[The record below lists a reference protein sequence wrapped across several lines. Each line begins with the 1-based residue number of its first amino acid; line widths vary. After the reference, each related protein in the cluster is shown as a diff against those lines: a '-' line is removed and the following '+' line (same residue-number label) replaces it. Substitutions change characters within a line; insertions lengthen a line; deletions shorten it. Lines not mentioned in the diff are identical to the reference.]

1 MRAWVA
7 GWATWLDLPQERGS
21 FFRFH
26 VRMPAHLKTLESHAS
41 KALEP
46 AVKGQLS
53 PAERIAL
60 YKRFLKIEEHRI
72 FLRHRA
78 GAGGLEIS
86 RARAALIDTIVGS
99 IYEAAVNARG
109 GTDLPMA
116 LVATGGYGRGT
127 LNPSSDVDLLFL
139 LPRASTKL
147 PKALQEILQ
156 EILYLLWDVGFKVGH
171 ACRSIAECIQQANEN
186 QLNKTALIDSRLIRG
201 DAELFA
207 QFEKRFGEECLNKH
221 QGQFFDLRRQD
232 LRSRHQKYSWT
243 VFLQE
248 PNVKE
253 GCGGMRDYQNIL
265 WVSRVKRGNSSLRG
279 LVEDRLL
286 TATAHKEIEEAYDFL
301 HRVRNELH
309 YHARK
314 ATDQLTLQL
323 QGVVATNFRYP
334 QRSILRRTEEFMRD
348 YYRHTRNLY
357 QHTTS
362 LMESFEIEQE
372 QMADTR
378 LRSFL
383 TFRKKNREEFDG
395 FVARDGR
402 IYPENNDIFKDDPN
416 RIMRL
421 FQHIQVRGLRLSPPM
436 RKLVKAHWEDIDRP
450 FRYSKANRQTFQA
463 ILERK
468 GDVARALR
476 KMHRVGVLGR
486 YLPEFGALD
495 CLVQHEFFHRYTA
508 DEHTLRCIE
517 ELDKL
522 VGETNPSKEIYRRLF
537 HEIPDAYGLYLAV
550 ILHDTG
556 RSENVREHID
566 GSAMLAVR
574 LCNRLQISGARR
586 SLIMYLVDNHLT
598 FWRTAT
604 AKNLEDPEVIAE
616 FAAIVKTQQN
626 LDALFLFTY
635 ADSNGTS
642 LESWN
647 GWKESLM
654 LQLYKAT
661 TNFLRGGRE
670 QYSKQLD
677 EDRLALRD
685 EVIAM
690 MRDDYHPDV
699 RTHFDRMP
707 AAAFHFR
714 QPSHILTQVR
724 TVRHFL
730 QREKETS
737 DPNASCIK
745 WIDRP
750 EGGYTELV
758 LATRDKPLLLEK
770 VCCALAAEDINIL
783 SADFYT
789 RTDGI
794 VVNIFRINTTNFEP
808 ISEPGLRKRFLDT
821 FEKIFTSEKFEP
833 ERHLKRRDNILKPRP
848 DQDLP
853 IPVRAYVS
861 NTLHPTCTAV
871 EIQALDRIGLLHDLF
886 HTINSHGLNTV
897 HARICTEK
905 GVAMDT
911 LYITD
916 SNGGKVQD
924 PEILRKLNEDFSS
937 LVSRRES

>member
-1 MRAWVA
+1 
-7 GWATWLDLPQERGS
+7 
-21 FFRFH
+21 
-26 VRMPAHLKTLESHAS
+26 MPIHLKNLESHAR

-46 AVKGQLS
+46 ALSGQLS
-53 PAERIAL
+53 PAERISL

-72 FLRHRA
+72 LLRHRA
-78 GAGGLEIS
+78 GAGGLEIA
-86 RARAALIDTIVGS
+86 RARAGLIDTIMSS
-99 IYEAAVNARG
+99 IFEAAVNARG
-109 GTDLPMA
+109 GIELPIA
-116 LVATGGYGRGT
+116 LVATGGYGRST
-127 LNPSSDVDLLFL
+127 LNPCSDIDLLFL

-147 PKALQEILQ
+147 PKALQELLQ

-171 ACRSIAECIQQANEN
+171 ACRSISECIQQASED
-186 QLNKTALIDSRLIRG
+186 QLNKTSLIDSRLIIG
-201 DAELFA
+201 DQELFD
-207 QFEKRFGEECLNKH
+207 QFQKRFAHDCLDKKKAE
-221 QGQFFDLRRQD
+221 FFELRRQD
-232 LRSRHQKYSWT
+232 IRSRHQKYSRT

-253 GCGGMRDYQNIL
+253 GCGGLRDYQNIL
-265 WVSRVKRGNSSLRG
+265 WVSRVKRGDSNLRSL
-279 LVEDRLL
+279 VDDRLL
-286 TATAHKEIEEAYDFL
+286 TANAYKEIEDAYDFI

-314 ATDQLTLQL
+314 ATDQLTLLL
-323 QGVVATNFRYP
+323 QGVVADAFKYP
-334 QRSILRRTEEFMRD
+334 QRNILRRTEEFMRD

-362 LMESFEIEQE
+362 LMEGFEIEQE
-372 QMADTR
+372 AMADHS

-402 IYPENNDIFKDDPN
+402 IYPENQDIFKDDPN
-416 RIMRL
+416 RLMRL
-421 FQHIQVRGLRLSPPM
+421 FHHLQVRGLRLSPPM
-436 RKLVKAHWEDIDRP
+436 RKLVKEHWEDIDRP

-468 GDVARALR
+468 GDVASALR

-508 DEHTLRCIE
+508 DEHTLRCVE
-517 ELDKL
+517 EMDKL
-522 VGETNPSKEIYRRLF
+522 IGETSPNREIYRRLF
-537 HEIPDAYGLYLAV
+537 LEIEDPYALYLAV

-556 RSENVREHID
+556 RAENVREHID

-574 LCNRLQISGARR
+574 LCKRLQIEGPRR
-586 SLIMYLVDNHLT
+586 SLIMFLVDNHLT

-604 AKNLEDPEVIAE
+604 AKNLDDPEVIAE
-616 FAAIVKTQQN
+616 FASIVKTQSR

-642 LESWN
+642 PDSWN

-661 TNFLRGGRE
+661 TRFLASGRE
-670 QYSKQLD
+670 KYSQQLD

-685 EVIAM
+685 EVIGI

-699 RTHFDRMP
+699 YAHFERMP
-707 AAAFHFR
+707 PAAFRFR
-714 QPSHILTQVR
+714 QASHIVTQVR

-730 QREKETS
+730 QREETTS
-737 DPNASCIK
+737 DPNSTCVK
-745 WIDRP
+745 WIDHMDA
-750 EGGYTELV
+750 GYTELV

-770 VCCALAAEDINIL
+770 ICCALAAHQINIL
-783 SADFYT
+783 SADFFT

-794 VVNIFRINTTNFEP
+794 VVNIFRICTTNFEP
-808 ISEPGLRKRFLDT
+808 ISDVALRKRFLES
-821 FEKIFTSEKFEP
+821 FEAILAAENHEP
-833 ERHLKRRDNILKPRP
+833 ERHLRRKVNFLKPRP
-848 DQDLP
+848 QQDNIP
-853 IPVRAYVS
+853 VPVRAHVS
-861 NTLHPTCTAV
+861 NELHPTCTTV
-871 EIQALDRIGLLHDLF
+871 EVQALDRIGLLHDLF
-886 HTINSHGLNTV
+886 HTINQHGLNTA

-911 LYITD
+911 LYITTPD
-916 SNGGKVQD
+916 GNKVEN
-924 PEILRKLNEDFSS
+924 PEVLHQLHEDFAE
-937 LVSRRES
+937 LVGRSEVAS

>member
-1 MRAWVA
+1 M
-7 GWATWLDLPQERGS
+7 
-21 FFRFH
+21 
-26 VRMPAHLKTLESHAS
+26 HLKTLETHAR

-46 AVKGQLS
+46 ALSGQLS

-72 FLRHRA
+72 LLRHRA
-78 GAGGLEIS
+78 GAGGLEIA
-86 RARAALIDTIVGS
+86 RARAELIDTIMSS
-99 IYEAAVNARG
+99 IFEAAVNARG
-109 GTDLPMA
+109 GMELPLA
-116 LVATGGYGRGT
+116 LVATGGYGRST
-127 LNPSSDVDLLFL
+127 LNPGSDIDLLFL

-147 PKALQEILQ
+147 PKPLQELLQ

-171 ACRSIAECIQQANEN
+171 ACRSITECIQQASED
-186 QLNKTALIDSRLIRG
+186 QLNKTSLIDSRLIIG
-201 DAELFA
+201 DQDLFK
-207 QFEKRFGEECLNKH
+207 QFQKRFGADCLDKKKSE
-221 QGQFFDLRRQD
+221 FFDLRRQD
-232 LRSRHQKYSWT
+232 LRSRHQKYSRT

-253 GCGGMRDYQNIL
+253 GCGGLRDYQNIL
-265 WVSRVKRGNSSLRG
+265 WVSRVKRGNSDLKSL
-279 LVEDRLL
+279 VDDRLL
-286 TATAHKEIEEAYDFL
+286 TMNAYKEIEEAYDFI

-309 YHARK
+309 YHSRN

-323 QGVVATNFRYP
+323 QGVVADAFKYP
-334 QRSILRRTEEFMRD
+334 QRNILRRTEEFMRD

-362 LMESFEIEQE
+362 LMEGFEIEQE
-372 QMADTR
+372 AMADTT

-395 FVARDGR
+395 FIARDGR
-402 IYPENNDIFKDDPN
+402 IYPENQDIFKDDPN
-416 RIMRL
+416 RLMRL
-421 FQHIQVRGLRLSPPM
+421 FHHLQVRGLRLSPPM
-436 RKLVKAHWEDIDRP
+436 RKLVKEHWENIDRP

-468 GDVARALR
+468 GDVASALR

-522 VGETNPSKEIYRRLF
+522 IGDTAPNREIYRRLLQ
-537 HEIPDAYGLYLAV
+537 EIEDPYALYLAV

-556 RSENVREHID
+556 RAENVREHID

-574 LCNRLQISGARR
+574 LCKRLQIEGPRR

-604 AKNLEDPEVIAE
+604 AKNLDDPEVIAE
-616 FAAIVKTQQN
+616 FASIVKTQTR
-626 LDALFLFTY
+626 LDALFLFTF

-642 LESWN
+642 PDSWN

-661 TNFLRGGRE
+661 TRFLAGGRE
-670 QYSKQLD
+670 KYSQQLD
-677 EDRLALRD
+677 TDRLALRD
-685 EVIAM
+685 EVIGM

-699 RTHFDRMP
+699 YAHFERMP
-707 AAAFHFR
+707 PAAFRFR
-714 QPSHILTQVR
+714 QASHIVTQVR

-730 QREKETS
+730 QRAKDKS
-737 DPNASCIK
+737 DPAATCVK
-745 WIDRP
+745 WIDHMDA
-750 EGGYTELV
+750 GYTELV

-770 VCCALAAEDINIL
+770 ICCALAVHQINIL
-783 SADFYT
+783 SADFFT

-794 VVNIFRINTTNFEP
+794 VVNIFRICTTNFEP
-808 ISEPGLRKRFLDT
+808 VSDVGLRKRFLES
-821 FEKIFTSEKFEP
+821 FEAILIAETHEP
-833 ERHLKRRDNILKPRP
+833 ERHLRRRVNFLKPRP
-848 DQDLP
+848 QQDIP
-853 IPVRAYVS
+853 VPVRAQVS
-861 NTLHPTCTAV
+861 NELHPTCTTV

-886 HTINSHGLNTV
+886 HTINQHGLNTA

-911 LYITD
+911 LYITTPD
-916 SNGGKVQD
+916 GNKVEN
-924 PEILRKLNEDFSS
+924 PEVLHQLREDFTELIGRSEVTS
-937 LVSRRES
+937 